1 MFVEFESTYRLLD
14 LTEGADAERV
24 RGVFVERLRA
34 LEQQKENAGSKPE
47 RMIAA
52 KAVAG
57 LKQHEADVERLAS
70 ALEAHAWIA
79 ETHEAVREGKAA
91 RAGRA
96 VKNAR
101 AAAEKSG
108 LRALVEAVAEA
119 EDALADSGL
128 VRDAALEREL
138 EELLAKLAAV
148 EAAVLASTDPALAPP
163 ADALAT
169 IGALE
174 AKRVAVLARLGA
186 RRDEETRRL
195 LEDVAARLAMSRT
208 ACEARAK
215 SAALAQVRAQIR
227 ALRARL
233 AGAVPTERIEKL
245 DAHVLVRTLAE
256 LDSALAASVPEI
268 ARDDADF
275 DSERAALRA
284 QAEAIREA
292 LPRREA
298 SAALDVLEADLAAGP
313 LSSGLA
319 ARVGEV
325 EKLCL
330 QAGLESAPARI
341 AALREQIARKAKP
354 PPLQK
359 PVETAPPV
367 PVAPPAEE
375 KKGSGS
381 PSKPPAPPPLPP
393 VVSTTDAED
402 ADDAAGVTMPF
413 VPKLEAPTPAECSR
427 FTLVGPKGERCH
439 VLGVDPVVFG
449 RASSSDFAIRAFH
462 PSNPREADRV
472 TRSVS
477 RAHFTI
483 AVVGESIEIRDGAA
497 PPGGALQRSVNGTFD
512 GDGGDIERLSV
523 ADEQPVKLRI
533 TRETDPAIPPSWTL
547 HLQRRATLGVAV
559 GALRDA
565 NPPGPDAAL
574 MRRTDGAR
582 ESVLLLWRAANLREL
597 GLVSGEAVIVRHKG
611 GFLLWEAGRLLELET
626 GFRVGGFWQVAKMG
640 TLAYSE

>member
-1 MFVEFESTYRLLD
+1 VFVEFESTYRLLD
-14 LTEGADAERV
+14 LDEGADAERV
-24 RGVFVERLRA
+24 RGVFASRLQA

-57 LKQHEADVERLAS
+57 LKQHEADVERLAFS
-70 ALEAHAWIA
+70 LEAQAWIA

-163 ADALAT
+163 AEALAT
-169 IGALE
+169 IGTLE

-186 RRDEETRRL
+186 RKDEETRKL
-195 LEDVAARLAMSRT
+195 LDDVATRLASAR
-208 ACEARAK
+208 AGCETRAK
-215 SAALAQVRAQIR
+215 SAALAQALAPIR

-233 AGAVPTERIEKL
+233 AGTVPTERIEKL
-245 DAHVLVRTLAE
+245 DAPVLVRTLAE
-256 LDSALAASVPEI
+256 LDSALAAPVPEI
-268 ARDDADF
+268 ALGDADF

-284 QAEAIREA
+284 QAEAIRQA

-330 QAGLESAPARI
+330 QAGLETAPARI

-359 PVETAPPV
+359 PVEPAPSV
-367 PVAPPAEE
+367 PVAPPGDA
-375 KKGSGS
+375 KTS
-381 PSKPPAPPPLPP
+381 PVSPAKPTAPPPLPP
-393 VVSTTDAED
+393 VVSHE
-402 ADDAAGVTMPF
+402 DAAGVTMPF
-413 VPKLEAPTPAECSR
+413 VPKIEAPTPAESAR

-439 VLGVDPVVFG
+439 VVCADPVVFG

-512 GDGGDIERLSV
+512 GDGGDIERLVV

-533 TRETDPAIPPSWTL
+533 TRESDPAIAPSWTL
-547 HLQRRATLGVAV
+547 HLHRRATLGVAV

-640 TLAYSE
+640 ALAYSE